1 MLITNS
7 SPIFGWAVCWLICAL
22 RSVMMPCSGQ
32 GVGEPVQLTDGP
44 AHSLSRQFKGQHV
57 YQLFMSVLT
66 NSINHNININ
76 TSIISATFNEW
87 SSHDT
92 PLGTSEE
99 TESTKVMTQKTSPLD
114 KIVRKLSGLSPTE
127 AENIHELSR
136 MKWILSPEPRLF
148 SCLSRIFRKMG
159 VKCLVHVQKS
169 HSEPQI

>member
-1 MLITNS
+1 M
-7 SPIFGWAVCWLICAL
+7 CWLICPAL
-22 RSVMMPCSGQ
+22 RSEMMPCSGQ

-127 AENIHELSR
+127 AENIQELQCLSFR
-136 MKWILSPEPRLF
+136 EWSEFFLQSQDCFLAWAEYLGKWVLNVLFMFKKAILSHKY
-148 SCLSRIFRKMG
+148 SCKRPS
-159 VKCLVHVQKS
+159 
-169 HSEPQI
+169 

>member
-1 MLITNS
+1 
-7 SPIFGWAVCWLICAL
+7 
-22 RSVMMPCSGQ
+22 MMPCQ

-92 PLGTSEE
+92 PPGTSEE
-99 TESTKVMTQKTSPLD
+99 TESTNVMTQKTSPLD

-127 AENIHELSR
+127 AENIQELQCLLSR
-136 MKWILSPEPRLF
+136 MKWILSTEPRLF